1 MAASPTAVGSR
12 PSRAVLLAVTCLGQF
27 MVLLDN
33 TIVGAALPDMQ
44 HRLHTQLTGLQWIV
58 DAYVLLVA
66 MLLLSG
72 GVFADRFGRKRVYL
86 AGAVVFTAASVLC
99 ALAPSL
105 GWLIAGRVLQ
115 GIGASA
121 LSPASLALLVAAHPV
136 PQERVKAIGLWA
148 GFSGIG
154 LAAGPVAGGVLTEAF
169 GWPAIFLVNLPIGV
183 ILLLAGLRHLDES
196 RNPDAPAIDI
206 PGTVL
211 SVLAVGT
218 LTYGMIEGGARGWTS
233 PVILASFAASAILFA
248 VFGAVEARRPAPM
261 LPLRL
266 FRQRLF
272 TVSNTA
278 MVVMGF
284 ALMGSSFF
292 FSQFFVYVQ
301 GSSILRAGLQ
311 TLPVSLTMVI
321 VSPFAG
327 RLAARYGFRM
337 VATVG
342 LTLAGGG
349 LWALGLVHADTGY
362 GNVWWRLAIAGIGF
376 ALTLSP
382 LTGAAIQAVSPHEG
396 GLASGIS
403 GTTRQI
409 GAVLGVAL
417 LGAVVRARQS
427 GGASFETGLNSAFI
441 VAGIVT
447 LATAVFTG
455 LWLARSKPVEG
466 TVVPGRSS
474 EADAVTEADVATNP
488 NMATEANAVTNPG
501 TITNPG
507 AVTNPAVVTDPDAVT
522 DANAVTEAN
531 AVNAV
536 PTSSR

>member
-1 MAASPTAVGSR
+1 
-12 PSRAVLLAVTCLGQF
+12 

-86 AGAVVFTAASVLC
+86 IGAVVFTAASVLC
-99 ALAPSL
+99 SLAPSA

-121 LSPASLALLVAAHPV
+121 LSPASLALLAAAYPVA
-136 PQERVKAIGLWA
+136 QERIKAIGLWA
-148 GFSGIG
+148 GFSGLG
-154 LAAGPVAGGVLTEAF
+154 LVAGPVAGGVLTDAF

-183 ILLLAGLRHLDES
+183 ILLLVGLRHLEES
-196 RNPDAPAIDI
+196 RNPGAAAIDL
-206 PGTVL
+206 PGTAL
-211 SVLAVGT
+211 SVLAVGA
-218 LTYGMIEGGARGWTS
+218 LTYGLIEGGARGWTS
-233 PVILASFAASAILFA
+233 PVILLSFAA
-248 VFGAVEARRPAPM
+248 EARRSAPM

-272 TVSNTA
+272 TVSNAA
-278 MVVMGF
+278 MIVVGF

-311 TLPVSLTMVI
+311 TLPTSLAMVL

-327 RLAARYGFRM
+327 RLAARYGFRI
-337 VATVG
+337 VVTIG
-342 LTLAGGG
+342 LALAGGG
-349 LWALGLVHADTGY
+349 LVALGMVHADTGY
-362 GNVWWRLAIAGIGF
+362 ANVWWRLGVVGIGF
-376 ALTLSP
+376 ALTMSP

-403 GTTRQI
+403 STTRH
-409 GAVLGVAL
+409 
-417 LGAVVRARQS
+417 S
-427 GGASFETGLNSAFI
+427 GGASFETGLNDAF
-441 VAGIVT
+441 VAAGTVT

-455 LWLARSKPVEG
+455 LWLARS
-466 TVVPGRSS
+466 TPGRQQGDAPSLESS
-474 EADAVTEADVATNP
+474 TV
-488 NMATEANAVTNPG
+488 G
-501 TITNPG
+501 RG
-507 AVTNPAVVTDPDAVT
+507 
-522 DANAVTEAN
+522 
-531 AVNAV
+531 
-536 PTSSR
+536 SRQA

>member
-1 MAASPTAVGSR
+1 MTASRATTDSR
-12 PSRAVLLAVTCLGQF
+12 PNRAVLLTVTCLGQF

-72 GVFADRFGRKRVYL
+72 GIFADRFGRKRVYL
-86 AGAVVFTAASVLC
+86 TGVAVFTAASLVC

-105 GWLIAGRVLQ
+105 GWLVAGRVLQ
-115 GIGASA
+115 GIGAAA
-121 LSPASLALLVAAHPV
+121 LSPASLALLAAACPA
-136 PQERVKAIGLWA
+136 PQERIKAIGLWA

-183 ILLLAGLRHLDES
+183 VLLLVGLRHLGES
-196 RNPDAPAIDI
+196 RNPNAPSIDI

-211 SVLAVGT
+211 SILTVGA
-218 LTYGMIEGGARGWTS
+218 LTYGLIEGGARGWTS
-233 PVILASFAASAILFA
+233 PPILGSFTAAVILLAAF
-248 VFGAVEARRPAPM
+248 VAVEARRSAPM

-278 MVVMGF
+278 MVVVGF

-311 TLPVSLTMVI
+311 TLPLSLAMVI
-321 VSPFAG
+321 VSPYAG
-327 RLAARYGFRM
+327 RLAARYGFR
-337 VATVG
+337 VVVTTG
-342 LTLAGGG
+342 LALAGLG
-349 LWALGLVHADTGY
+349 LLALGAVHADTGY
-362 GNVWWRLAIAGIGF
+362 GNVWWRLGVVGTGF
-376 ALTLSP
+376 ALTMSP
-382 LTGAAIQAVSPHEG
+382 LTGAAIQAVSPQEG

-403 GTTRQI
+403 STTRQI

-417 LGAVVRARQS
+417 LGAVVRTRQS
-427 GGASFETGLNSAFI
+427 GGASFEAGLDSAFAA
-441 VAGIVT
+441 AGAIT

-455 LWLARSKPVEG
+455 LRLARPKRAAGSA
-466 TVVPGRSS
+466 VPHRST
-474 EADAVTEADVATNP
+474 A
-488 NMATEANAVTNPG
+488 
-501 TITNPG
+501 
-507 AVTNPAVVTDPDAVT
+507 PDAVT
-522 DANAVTEAN
+522 TSNEASAN
-531 AVNAV
+531 
-536 PTSSR
+536 SR